1 MSPTVLRVRG
11 YRLYFFSREEARVH
25 VHVSC
30 SDGEAKFWLTPEVS
44 LAGCFGLTSKQVSEA
59 RKIVEERRD
68 DIVRAW
74 DEHFQR

>member
-30 SDGEAKFWLTPEVS
+30 SDGEAKFWLSPEVS
-44 LAGCFGLTSKQVSEA
+44 LAGSFGLSSKQITEV
-59 RKIVEERRD
+59 RRIIEERRD

-74 DEHFQR
+74 EEHFRR